1 MKLDFIQDAGHGWLK
16 VPRNLLHELNIEHK
30 ITHYSYQ
37 RAAYVYLEED
47 CDYSTFQA
55 AMNQAGRAFTCRNR
69 VAREKRSKIRSYESF
84 RPALETALRIA
95 IPAAAA
101 MMDTGRLII
110 LRAE

>member
-1 MKLDFIQDAGHGWLK
+1 MKLDFIQDPGHGWLK
-16 VPRNLLHELNIEHK
+16 VPRKLLQQLGIEHK

-37 RAAYVYLEED
+37 RADYVYLEED
-47 CDYSTFQA
+47 CDYSTFRA
-55 AMNQAGRAFTCRNR
+55 AMNKAGLSFTCRDR
-69 VAREKRSKIRSYESF
+69 VACEKRSKIRSYESF
-84 RPALETALRIA
+84 RPALETALRNA

>member
-1 MKLDFIQDAGHGWLK
+1 MKLDFIQDPGHGWLK
-16 VPRNLLHELNIEHK
+16 VPRKLLHELNIEHK
-30 ITHYSYQ
+30 ISRYSYQ

-55 AMNQAGRAFTCRNR
+55 AMNQAGRPFTCRDR

-84 RPALETALRIA
+84 RPALETALRAA

>member
-1 MKLDFIQDAGHGWLK
+1 MKLDFIQDPGHGWLK
-16 VPRNLLHELNIEHK
+16 VPRKLLHELNIEHK

-37 RAAYVYLEED
+37 RADFVYLEED

-55 AMNQAGRAFTCRNR
+55 AMNQAGRAFTCRDR
-69 VAREKRSKIRSYESF
+69 VACEKRSKIRSYETF
-84 RPALETALRIA
+84 RPALETALRTA